1 MREHTTIVLD
11 VISQLRG
18 REKLLDLGIRAA
30 RGSVSMAPLALHSL
44 SPELTKVETEAILRH
59 ALGEEVTDEMVEQIT
74 PRPSRKQVAIV
85 TGASSGIGLGIT
97 RALLEHGYRV
107 VANSRTISKSKDL
120 NPSADLVLVDGDIGK
135 KETAIKVVD
144 VAVRHFDRIDLLV
157 NNAGIYLPKP
167 FMEYTPEDFETMIG
181 TNIAGYFFVTQ
192 QVVAQMRNQKSGH
205 IVSISTVLVDQ
216 PLAGAPISLPV
227 ITKSTIPAFSRAL
240 AMEYVADGI
249 RVNTISPGVV
259 DTPMH
264 ANDDHEFLKKLH
276 PIPRLVQISEIV
288 DALFYLES
296 APMVNGENIRIDGGA
311 HAGAKW

>member
-1 MREHTTIVLD
+1 MDGNTN
-11 VISQLRG
+11 
-18 REKLLDLGIRAA
+18 K
-30 RGSVSMAPLALHSL
+30 
-44 SPELTKVETEAILRH
+44 
-59 ALGEEVTDEMVEQIT
+59 
-74 PRPSRKQVAIV
+74 KQVALV

-97 RALLEHGYRV
+97 LALLEHGYRV

-120 NPSADLVLVDGDIGK
+120 KPSAVLVLVDGDISK

-144 VAVRHFDRIDLLV
+144 TAVKHFGQIDLLV
-157 NNAGIYLPKP
+157 NNAGIYMPKP
-167 FMEYTPEDFETMIG
+167 FTEYTPEDFETMIG
-181 TNIAGYFFVTQ
+181 TNVAGYFFVTQ
-192 QVVAQMRNQKSGH
+192 QVVVQMRKQKSGH
-205 IVSISTVLVDQ
+205 IVSISTVLTDQ
-216 PLAGAPISLPV
+216 PLAGARIALPV

-288 DALFYLES
+288 DALFFLQS

>member
-1 MREHTTIVLD
+1 MDGNTN
-11 VISQLRG
+11 
-18 REKLLDLGIRAA
+18 K
-30 RGSVSMAPLALHSL
+30 
-44 SPELTKVETEAILRH
+44 
-59 ALGEEVTDEMVEQIT
+59 
-74 PRPSRKQVAIV
+74 KQVALV

-97 RALLEHGYRV
+97 LALLEHGYRV

-120 NPSADLVLVDGDIGK
+120 KPSADLVLVDGDISK

-144 VAVRHFDRIDLLV
+144 TAVKHFDRIDLLV
-157 NNAGIYLPKP
+157 NGAGIYIPKP
-167 FMEYTPEDFETMIG
+167 FTEYTPEDFEIMIA
-181 TNIAGYFFVTQ
+181 TNVAGYFFITQ
-192 QVVAQMRNQKSGH
+192 QVVAQMRKQKSGH

-264 ANDDHEFLKKLH
+264 ANDDHELLKKLH

-288 DALFYLES
+288 DALLFLQS
-296 APMVNGENIRIDGGA
+296 APMINGENIRIDGGA

>member
-1 MREHTTIVLD
+1 MN
-11 VISQLRG
+11 
-18 REKLLDLGIRAA
+18 
-30 RGSVSMAPLALHSL
+30 
-44 SPELTKVETEAILRH
+44 TKNKERQT
-59 ALGEEVTDEMVEQIT
+59 
-74 PRPSRKQVAIV
+74 AIV
-85 TGASSGIGLGIT
+85 TGASSGMGLGIT
-97 RALLEHGYRV
+97 LALLEQGYRV
-107 VANSRTISKSKDL
+107 VANSRTISKSKEL
-120 NPSADLVLVDGDIGK
+120 KASGDLVLMDGDIGK
-135 KETAIKVVD
+135 KDTAIKV
-144 VAVRHFDRIDLLV
+144 AEAAISRFGRIDLLV
-157 NNAGIYLPKP
+157 NAAGIYVPKP
-167 FMEYTPEDFETMIG
+167 FTEYTPEDFEMMIS
-181 TNIAGYFFVTQ
+181 TNVAGYFFITQ
-192 QVVAQMRNQKSGH
+192 QAVAQMRKQKSGH

-249 RVNTISPGVV
+249 RANTISPGIV

-288 DALFYLES
+288 DALLYLQS